1 MTHSAKKTFV
11 SSVRKTSTVCAVV
24 GTSLLSI
31 ASVSAQAAGEVNIY
45 SARSEALIAPL
56 LDTFSKEYDVKVNLV
71 TGSADALLSRLQ
83 SEGTASPA
91 DLFISVDAGR
101 LYRAKDAGV
110 LQPFETK
117 QLKEVVPSHL
127 QDRDG
132 YWYGLSQR
140 ARVIFYNPNTVS
152 ASSLSSYEDL
162 ADPKWKGKICIRSSS
177 NIYNQSMVAS
187 MIDAHGEAKTLE
199 WIKGLVANFARPP
212 AGGDTDQIKAAAAG
226 VCDIAVANTYYFGRL
241 GQSDKQEDR
250 DVYNALSVFW
260 PNQGEYER
268 GTHVNVSG
276 IGMTV
281 SSKNKDNAIKLV
293 EFLTNKESQK
303 WYADVNNE
311 YAVVEGITPPKSLAK
326 FGDFKADNVSLSV
339 LGENNRLA
347 VKLMDQGGWK

>member
-1 MTHSAKKTFV
+1 MTHSVKNTLV
-11 SSVRKTSTVCAVV
+11 SSIRKTSTVCAVV

-31 ASVSAQAAGEVNIY
+31 VSISAQAAGEVNVY

-56 LDTFSKEYDVKVNLV
+56 LDTFSKQHNVKVNLV

-152 ASSLSSYEDL
+152 ADNLSSYEDL

-187 MIDAHGEAKTLE
+187 MIDTHGEAKTLE

-226 VCDIAVANTYYFGRL
+226 VCDVAVANTYYFGRL
-241 GQSDKQEDR
+241 GKSDRQADK
-250 DVYNALSVFW
+250 DVYNKLSVFW
-260 PNQGEYER
+260 PNQGANER

-281 SSKNKDNAIKLV
+281 SAKNKDNAVKLV
-293 EFLTNKESQK
+293 EFLTNKESQE
-303 WYADVNNE
+303 WYAEVNNE
-311 YAVVEGITPPKSLAK
+311 YPVVEGIAPPKHLTV
-326 FGDFKADNVSLSV
+326 FGDFKADTLSLSV
-339 LGENNRLA
+339 LGENNRRA